1 MLRTSAP
8 VRLLE
13 RRDLDEVL
21 DLLDRDPVADVFVA
35 SRVCAAG
42 LAESRLGAQVWGY
55 GERGRLESLCYSG
68 ANLVPVQAG
77 PEAVRAFAERA
88 RRQGRRCSSL
98 VGESGAVQHLW
109 SMLTPSWG
117 RARAVRERQPLLA
130 LDGPPAVEPDPAVRR
145 VRRDEVETLL
155 PACIAMFTEEI
166 GVSPLAGDGGALY
179 RARVVELVTQGRAFA
194 RIEDGRVLFKAEV
207 GAATSAVCQVQGVWV
222 DPALRGRGLSVGG
235 TAAVAALARA
245 SVAPVVSLYV
255 NDFNHAARRAY
266 ERVGFRQV
274 GTFTSVLF

>member
-1 MLRTSAP
+1 

-13 RRDLDEVL
+13 RRDTDEVL

-35 SRVCAAG
+35 SRIRGAG

-55 GERGRLESLCYSG
+55 GERGRLEALCYSG

-77 PEAVRAFAERA
+77 PDAVRAFAERA
-88 RRQGRRCSSL
+88 RRQGRRCSSV

-109 SMLTPSWG
+109 SLLTPSWG
-117 RARAVRERQPLLA
+117 PARAVRSEQPLMV
-130 LDGPPAVEPDPAVRR
+130 LDGPPAVAPDPAVRQ
-145 VRRDEVETLL
+145 VRRDEVETL
-155 PACIAMFTEEI
+155 FTEEI

-179 RARVVELVTQGRAFA
+179 RARVTELVTQGRAYA
-194 RIEDGRVLFKAEV
+194 RIEDGQVLFKAEV
-207 GAATSAVCQVQGVWV
+207 GAATPTVCQVQGVWV
-222 DPALRGRGLSVGG
+222 HPSLRGRGLSVGG
-235 TAAVAALARA
+235 TAAVAALARTQ
-245 SVAPVVSLYV
+245 VAPVVSLYV
-255 NDFNHAARRAY
+255 NDFNTAARRAY

>member
-35 SRVCAAG
+35 SRIRGAG

-109 SMLTPSWG
+109 SLLTPSWG
-117 RARAVRERQPLLA
+117 RARAVREAQPLMA
-130 LDGPPAVEPDPAVRR
+130 LDGPPVVAPDPAVRP

-179 RARVVELVTQGRAFA
+179 RARVTELVTQGRAYA
-194 RIEDGRVLFKAEV
+194 RIEDGQVLFKAEV
-207 GAATSAVCQVQGVWV
+207 GAATSRVCQVQGVWV
-222 DPALRGRGLSVGG
+222 HPSLRGRGLSVSG
-235 TAAVAALARA
+235 TAAVAAIARA
-245 SVAPVVSLYV
+245 QVAPVVSLYV
-255 NDFNHAARRAY
+255 NDFNTAARRAY